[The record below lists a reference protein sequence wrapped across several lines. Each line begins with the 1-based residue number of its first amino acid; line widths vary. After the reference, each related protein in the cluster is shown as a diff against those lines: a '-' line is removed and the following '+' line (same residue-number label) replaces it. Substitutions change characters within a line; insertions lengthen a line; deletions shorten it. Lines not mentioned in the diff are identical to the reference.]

1 MKLFYFLLTFL
12 FFCPNKGNAQLSQE
26 SKNSLQH
33 KLDSCVQQFNIPG
46 ISVALIFPNDEIYLG
61 ASGLS
66 DIETGHKMD
75 TSHLFQMA
83 SVTKLFTSAIVM
95 KLIEQGYFTLDDTIG
110 RFLPVLNNVPVNTKI
125 RYLLNHRSG
134 IADILENNDLVNEWF
149 TSPLMIWKAE
159 DVINQFCGPVKFKQN
174 TKWQYSNTNYV
185 LLGMLIEAV
194 TASSFHEAIKNY
206 IKIPYHLDEMYID
219 PFEVIPPTATK
230 GWTQWDNVNVFN
242 TDAAI
247 FLNPCSQSMFS
258 SAGSMVALP
267 KHVAL
272 FTRLYH
278 GGNFISDELMEEVR
292 KVSNVNFGDGANGY
306 GLGMMRYQF
315 NGNTYYGHGGDVN
328 GFTMLSIHS
337 PTANITFT
345 LGINR
350 NNAQRGQIAPVFI
363 KVAETIISAV
373 EDEIELPVMIF
384 PNPTNDKLIVDL
396 SALEDI
402 IRPYEVE
409 IYNVEGTKLSPNLT
423 TEENQ
428 ISFSTDQIPDGTYFL
443 ILRNDKTFI
452 KKKFMV
458 IK

>member
-1 MKLFYFLLTFL
+1 MKLFYL
-12 FFCPNKGNAQLSQE
+12 FFAILILCHFEGNTQLSQE
-26 SKNSLQH
+26 VKDNLQH
-33 KLDSCVQQFNIPG
+33 KLDSCVQQFKIPG

-66 DIETGHKMD
+66 DIETGLKMD

-83 SVTKLFTSAIVM
+83 SVTKIFTSAITM
-95 KLIEQGYFTLDDTIG
+95 KLIEQGYFTLEDTIG
-110 RFLPVLNNVPVNTKI
+110 KFLPIMNNVPTDTKI

-149 TSPLMIWKAE
+149 TNPLMIWKAK

-194 TASSFHEAIKNY
+194 TGNPFHEAIKNY
-206 IKIPYHLDEMYID
+206 IKIPYHLNEMYID
-219 PFEVIPPTATK
+219 PFEVIPPTETK
-230 GWTQWDNVNVFN
+230 GWTQWDNINVFN
-242 TDAAI
+242 TDAAV

-278 GGNFISDELMEEVR
+278 GGNFITDELMEEVR
-292 KVSNVNFGDGANGY
+292 KVSNVNFSDGANGY
-306 GLGMMRYQF
+306 GLGMMRYSF
-315 NGNTYYGHGGDVN
+315 NGKKYYGHGGDVN

-337 PTANITFT
+337 PESNITFT

-350 NNAQRGQIAPVFI
+350 NNATRGQIAPIFL
-363 KVAETIISAV
+363 KVAESIISAV
-373 EDEIELPVMIF
+373 DEEIKLPIVIF
-384 PNPTNDKLIVDL
+384 PNPANDKLTVDL
-396 SALEDI
+396 KALDENI
-402 IRPYEVE
+402 SKYEVE
-409 IYNVEGTKLSPNLT
+409 ILSIEGTKIFPDFT
-423 TEENQ
+423 IEENQ
-428 ISFSTDQIPDGTYFL
+428 ISFSADQIPGGTYFL
-443 ILRNDKTFI
+443 ILRNEKTLI